1 MQFDIVTL
9 FPDFFHSFFRTSM
22 MGRAVK
28 NGCIGYKLANP
39 RVFGKGKYRSVDDY
53 LYGGSKGMLLR
64 RDVLKKTLHALS
76 HSHSSLTSQRILLS
90 PRGRTLS
97 QNLVAHF
104 KSFQSICLI
113 CGHYEGVDTR
123 FEQDIDEVISIG
135 DYVLFGG
142 EVAAMVFME
151 VVSRHIPGVLKGHFI
166 SENESYVDGLLEED
180 QYTRPFTEDV
190 PQVLRGGNHLEIQ
203 KWKYKNRLIN
213 TYEKRIDLIK
223 KRDPDIFELDILL
236 EYLLK
241 KHSLQPANSKAMIE

>member
-1 MQFDIVTL
+1 MRFDIVTL

-22 MGRAVK
+22 MGRAIK
-28 NGCIGYKLANP
+28 NGCITYKLANP
-39 RVFGKGKYRSVDDY
+39 RIFGKGRYLSVDDY

-64 RDVLKKTLHALS
+64 RDVLKKTISALDYS
-76 HSHSSLTSQRILLS
+76 HSNKHSRKVLLS
-90 PRGRTLS
+90 PRGKTLS
-97 QNLVAHF
+97 QNLVKHF
-104 KSFQSICLI
+104 KGFHSICLI

-123 FEQDIDEVISIG
+123 FEEDIDEVISIG

-151 VVSRHIPGVLKGHFI
+151 VVSRHIPGVLKGDFTA
-166 SENESYVDGLLEED
+166 ENESYMDGLLEED
-180 QYTRPFTEDV
+180 QYTRPFTQDV
-190 PQVLRGGNHLEIQ
+190 PKILRQGNHMEIQ

-213 TYEKRIDLIK
+213 TYKNRIDLIK

-241 KHSLQPANSKAMIE
+241 NCSLQPLKPKQ